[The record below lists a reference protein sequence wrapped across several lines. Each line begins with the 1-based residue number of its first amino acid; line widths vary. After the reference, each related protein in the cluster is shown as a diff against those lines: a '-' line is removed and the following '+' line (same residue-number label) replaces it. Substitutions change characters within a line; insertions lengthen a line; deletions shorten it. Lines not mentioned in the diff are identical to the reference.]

1 MQQLKDNSPW
11 TNRPQLAGDLNWL
24 SLLNKVIVQHIPRRY
39 NEAAKFCAQ
48 RAIEFKS
55 LLEDWD
61 TNQPLRL
68 FKPFLWNSPSEVV
81 PCLICRDVF
90 TWSSM
95 VDGYW
100 KNGMVL
106 EARQAFEAMPVKN
119 VVSWTA
125 MIQDMSGVP
134 GGSAPWRGST
144 CGGQGAAPPAG
155 FDLRGSRGSAPGVRL
170 AGSRGSAPAGVS
182 GGSAPGTKFW
192 ELSMRLTPH
201 SELRNCASEARL
213 RLHEA

>member
-1 MQQLKDNSPW
+1 M
-11 TNRPQLAGDLNWL
+11 
-24 SLLNKVIVQHIPRRY
+24 V
-39 NEAAKFCAQ
+39 F
-48 RAIEFKS
+48 
-55 LLEDWD
+55 
-61 TNQPLRL
+61 
-68 FKPFLWNSPSEVV
+68 
-81 PCLICRDVF
+81 RDVF

-134 GGSAPWRGST
+134 GGSAP
-144 CGGQGAAPPAG
+144 
-155 FDLRGSRGSAPGVRL
+155 
-170 AGSRGSAPAGVS
+170 
-182 GGSAPGTKFW
+182 GTKFW

>member
-1 MQQLKDNSPW
+1 M
-11 TNRPQLAGDLNWL
+11 
-24 SLLNKVIVQHIPRRY
+24 V
-39 NEAAKFCAQ
+39 F
-48 RAIEFKS
+48 
-55 LLEDWD
+55 
-61 TNQPLRL
+61 
-68 FKPFLWNSPSEVV
+68 
-81 PCLICRDVF
+81 RDVF

-125 MIQDMSGVP
+125 MIQVCTESSVLQTRYV
-134 GGSAPWRGST
+134 GGPRG
-144 CGGQGAAPPAG
+144 QRPLAG
-155 FDLRGSRGSAPGVRL
+155 FDLTDQV

-182 GGSAPGTKFW
+182 GGSAPAGVFGGSAPGTKFW